1 MQSGATEVRPFELFF
16 DLVFAFSLIQITN
29 TIVYDDSVL
38 GVAHGLVVLCIVWL
52 AWVGFTSLA
61 NVGLPSHS
69 TRDWRPPVFV
79 LAMGF
84 MLLVAIS
91 IPTAFWQDD
100 KLFAYS
106 IGALGL
112 TWFVAYVVLTARA
125 PGLRRDVYRMAGLAL
140 LLPVSVIV
148 SSYLPVT
155 WLSVLLLGVGLVGAA
170 ASPFAAHP
178 LQWPLGREHLVERY
192 ELFII
197 IALGESLISIGLGAT
212 GATRNAELI
221 VSILIAV
228 LLVALMWRVYL
239 VGVCETGRAHVQSLD
254 VRSAHLF
261 ARVAYV
267 YLHLLMAAGIILV
280 AAGLKVAMA
289 DVTTDVTPLFGAL
302 LVIGLSLFMLSILV
316 FRYLATGRW
325 EWWRLVGIAF
335 LLSVGLAA
343 GSTPDL
349 VFLALTTAVAILGSW
364 PDVLPS
370 STSVTFIRTRQSR
383 HEGESR
389 GREDEEGP

>member
-38 GVAHGLVVLCIVWL
+38 GVVHGLVVLCIVWL

-125 PGLRRDVYRMAGLAL
+125 PDLRRDVYRMAGLAL
-140 LLPVSVIV
+140 LLPASVI
-148 SSYLPVT
+148 
-155 WLSVLLLGVGLVGAA
+155 
-170 ASPFAAHP
+170 AS
-178 LQWPLGREHLVERY
+178 GYV
-192 ELFII
+192 
-197 IALGESLISIGLGAT
+197 
-212 GATRNAELI
+212 
-221 VSILIAV
+221 
-228 LLVALMWRVYL
+228 
-239 VGVCETGRAHVQSLD
+239 VQ
-254 VRSAHLF
+254 
-261 ARVAYV
+261 
-267 YLHLLMAAGIILV
+267 
-280 AAGLKVAMA
+280 
-289 DVTTDVTPLFGAL
+289 
-302 LVIGLSLFMLSILV
+302 
-316 FRYLATGRW
+316 
-325 EWWRLVGIAF
+325 
-335 LLSVGLAA
+335 
-343 GSTPDL
+343 
-349 VFLALTTAVAILGSW
+349 
-364 PDVLPS
+364 
-370 STSVTFIRTRQSR
+370 
-383 HEGESR
+383 
-389 GREDEEGP
+389 